1 MSEHPIN
8 GMMGL
13 SLDKIREM
21 ADANTIVGTPIT
33 APDGT
38 MLIPISKVSFGFA
51 TGGADFGGHEKE
63 TEKANTTV
71 TDRKSNFG
79 GGAGEGVNITPI
91 AFMVIPPD
99 GNVRMMT
106 IGEPAS
112 STLDRVVDIVPDLLQ
127 RVQDFITQLKE
138 KKEPTDA

>member
-1 MSEHPIN
+1 MEHPI
-8 GMMGL
+8 GTLMQTA
-13 SLDKIREM
+13 M
-21 ADANTIVGTPIT
+21 ASIKDMVDVNTVIGDPVVASSGATI
-33 APDGT
+33 
-38 MLIPISKVSFGFA
+38 IPISKVSFGFA

-79 GGAGEGVNITPI
+79 GGAGAGVNITPI